1 MQKLSQK
8 ERIELLKARKN
19 DMKRRIEAKKAAQET
34 QETSSTT
41 QSVEIEEVKD
51 GHGEEIMIGLVKPD
65 LRPD

>member
-1 MQKLSQK
+1 MQKLSQQ
-8 ERIELLKARKN
+8 ERSELLKARKN

-34 QETSSTT
+34 QETSSTA